1 MQIVSDSVTDDA
13 SKVSYMLGDVILP
26 IDASRSSSLS
36 AASVV
41 NIANEFQIQS
51 SCKSLII

>member
-1 MQIVSDSVTDDA
+1 MQIVTDSVTDDA